1 MPHCPYA
8 VHRTALWSEPRNSI
22 EVTMSLLL
30 QFTRRF
36 AIGLS
41 ACAFLLAAAPAWAQ
55 SATGALDGVI
65 VDQSGAVL
73 PGVTVK
79 VVSVK
84 MGTSRTTVT
93 DEKGMFRNPL
103 LPVGD
108 YELTAELNGFQMRK
122 LSDIQVTVGQ
132 TLSVRVEMVVGSMSE
147 TVTVTGASPVVET
160 GRTQVTSTV
169 GEVAVQNLPVNGRN
183 FIDFA
188 LLTPGVTRDVRTGD
202 ISFAGQR
209 GTLNSLVVDGADS
222 NNTFFGQTAGRT
234 GSGRAPYQF
243 SQDAVK
249 EFQVNSNSFA
259 AEYGRAGGA
268 VINVVTKS
276 GTNEFHGSAFEF
288 FRDKSLNAINAINEL
303 NNLPKSPYRFN
314 QFGLTIG
321 GPIRAGRDF
330 FFGNYDGQRNTTP
343 NTVVLNLPANPP
355 TDPASVAGIQILQS
369 KGESWERRLD
379 QDVFLIK
386 TDHTLSAAHRLSF
399 RYNHQNFTGQ
409 GFENGGPTNALEHT
423 GASIVRTRT
432 FNASFTS
439 VVTPQIFNEL
449 RFQAA
454 RDEEPGEA
462 NSENPEGVVQQSGST
477 VLTIGRNNFSPR
489 ETTIKRWQLADSL
502 TWIRGAHK
510 LRGGFDF
517 QFDDILNRFP
527 GFFSGSYTF
536 RSLASFAGGRP
547 NGTNEFYQQNFAGTN
562 TTGPNTNPNI
572 QEYSFFVQDEW
583 KPMADVTL
591 NLGLRYDLM
600 KTAAPPVRNPD
611 PQLAAADI
619 DTSRLDADTNNWGP
633 RFGAAW
639 APAGLKFVVRGGG
652 GIFYARTPS
661 IMLGTAHSNNG
672 INIVSLTFTGEAVP
686 TYPAKFDSIPVGGT
700 AARPTIFYID
710 NDFQNARLFQANLAF
725 EWEIF
730 RDTSLTT
737 TWLFVDGSHLP
748 RSIDRNIGSSGTR
761 TFTVADTGEAF
772 PYHFFAAADRP
783 FSNFA
788 RVIAFESTA
797 ESRYNGITFELNR
810 RFARSLLWRVAY
822 TLGKVEDTV
831 PDATAVVPGNAGDD
845 VKYASNPANFDADLT
860 VGNNDQ
866 RHRLVTSGV
875 WDTNGIA
882 DGVEGFT
889 GALARNWSF
898 SGILT
903 VQSGQPYTARVGAVD
918 LNNDGNTRN
927 DIAPGTARNEF
938 RLPNIIVLDLRVAR
952 DLPFGSRDRRVQ
964 LIWEAFNL
972 FNRDNINGEN
982 TTLYS
987 VTGTTLTRST
997 TFGRATSSFG
1007 ERIMQLAVKFIF

>member
-1 MPHCPYA
+1 MPQLLHCTRQLA
-8 VHRTALWSEPRNSI
+8 VALFVFVCLVSPPP
-22 EVTMSLLL
+22 
-30 QFTRRF
+30 
-36 AIGLS
+36 
-41 ACAFLLAAAPAWAQ
+41 AAAQ

-65 VDQSGAVL
+65 IDQSGAVL

-79 VVSVK
+79 VVSIK
-84 MGTSRTTVT
+84 TGTTRTSVT
-93 DEKGMFRNPL
+93 DENGMFRNPL

-108 YELTAELNGFQMRK
+108 YELTAELNGFQLRK
-122 LSDIQVTVGQ
+122 LADLHVTVGQ
-132 TLSVRVEMVVGSMSE
+132 TLSLRVEMAVGSMTE

-160 GRTQVTSTV
+160 SRSQVTSTV
-169 GEVAVQNLPVNGRN
+169 GEAAVQNLPVNGRN

-276 GTNEFHGSAFEF
+276 GTNELHGSAFEF
-288 FRDKSLNAINAINEL
+288 FRDKSLNALNAINKL

-314 QFGLTIG
+314 QFGGTLG
-321 GPIRAGRDF
+321 GPIRPGRDF

-343 NTVVLNLPANPP
+343 NLIVLGLPASVP
-355 TDPASVAGIQILQS
+355 TDPATQAGLQLLQT
-369 KGESWERRLD
+369 KADSWERRLD

-386 TDHTLSAAHRLSF
+386 TDHTLSAANRLSF

-409 GFENGGPTNALEHT
+409 NFENGSPTNALEHT

-432 FNASFTS
+432 FNAAFTTI
-439 VVTPQIFNEL
+439 VTANVFNEV
-449 RFQAA
+449 RVQVA

-462 NSENPEGVVQQSGST
+462 NSENPEAVVQQGGST

-489 ETTIKRWQLADSL
+489 ETTIKRWQVADSV

-510 LRGGFDF
+510 FKGGFDM

-536 RSLASFAGGRP
+536 RTLASFAGGRP
-547 NGTNEFYQQNFAGTN
+547 NGASEFYQQNFAGPN

-583 KPMADVTL
+583 KPIADVTL

-600 KTAAPPVRNPD
+600 KTDAPPVRNPD
-611 PQLAAADI
+611 AQLAAADI

-639 APAGLKFVVRGGG
+639 APAGKKFVVRGGG
-652 GIFYARTPS
+652 GVFYARTPS

-672 INIVSLTFTGEAVP
+672 INIVSLTFTGDAVP
-686 TYPAKFDSIPVGGT
+686 TYPNKFDSIPTGGT

-710 NDFQNARLFQANLAF
+710 KDFQNARLVQANAAV
-725 EWEIF
+725 EWEILK
-730 RDTSLTT
+730 DTSFTAT
-737 TWLFVDGSHLP
+737 YLFVDGSNLP
-748 RSIDRNIGSSGTR
+748 RSIDRNIGSASTR
-761 TFTVADTGEAF
+761 TFTAADTGEQF
-772 PYHFFAAADRP
+772 QYHFFATADRP
-783 FSNFA
+783 FTNFA

-797 ESRYNGITFELNR
+797 ESRYNGLTMELNR

-831 PDATAVVPGNAGDD
+831 PDATAVVPGNATDD
-845 VKYASNPANFDADLT
+845 GKYASNPANLDADLT
-860 VGNNDQ
+860 AGNNDQ

-882 DGVEGFT
+882 AGVEGLM

-918 LNNDGNTRN
+918 LNNDGNSRN
-927 DIAPGTARNEF
+927 DIAPGTSRNQF
-938 RLPNIIVLDLRVAR
+938 RLPKIVVLDLRVAR
-952 DLPFGSRDRRVQ
+952 DLPIGSRNQRVQ

-972 FNRDNINGEN
+972 FNRENINLEN
-982 TTLYS
+982 NTLFS
-987 VTGTTLTRST
+987 VAGTTLTRQA
-997 TFGRATSSFG
+997 TFRRATGSFG
-1007 ERIMQLAVKFIF
+1007 ERIMQLAVKVIF

>member
-1 MPHCPYA
+1 
-8 VHRTALWSEPRNSI
+8 
-22 EVTMSLLL
+22 MSLLL
-30 QFTRRF
+30 HATRRF

-41 ACAFLLAAAPAWAQ
+41 ACAFLLAAAPARAQ
-55 SATGALDGVI
+55 SATGALDGII

-93 DEKGMFRNPL
+93 DENGMFRNPL

-122 LSDIQVTVGQ
+122 LSDLQVTVGV
-132 TLSVRVEMVVGSMSE
+132 TLSLRVEMAVGNVSE

-209 GTLNSLVVDGADS
+209 GTLNSLVVDGADN

-321 GPIRAGRDF
+321 GPIRSGRDF

-343 NTVVLNLPANPP
+343 NTVVLGLPANPP
-355 TDPASVAGIQILQS
+355 TDPASVAGIEILQS

-462 NSENPEGVVQQSGST
+462 NSENPEAVVQQSGST

-489 ETTIKRWQLADSL
+489 ETTIKRWQIADSL

-510 LRGGFDF
+510 LKGGFDL

-547 NGTNEFYQQNFAGTN
+547 NGTNEFYQQNFAGTD

-639 APAGLKFVVRGGG
+639 APSGQKFVVRGGG

-672 INIVSLTFTGEAVP
+672 INIVSLTFTGDAVP
-686 TYPAKFDSIPVGGT
+686 TYPAKFDSIPVGGA

-710 NDFQNARLFQANLAF
+710 NDFQNARLVQANVAV

-737 TWLFVDGSHLP
+737 TYLFVDGSHLP
-748 RSIDRNIGSSGTR
+748 RSIDRNIGSPGTR
-761 TFTVADTGEAF
+761 TFTVADTGETF
-772 PYHFFAAADRP
+772 PYHSFAAADRP

-938 RLPNIIVLDLRVAR
+938 RLPNIVVLDLRVAR

-1007 ERIMQLAVKFIF
+1007 ERIMQLAVKFVF